1 MSAAFAFCR
10 FLQPGTWRGSASSG
24 DYLPAAAIPEVCARI
39 RYAFRELS
47 AECRRGRGHAG
58 GFTGL
63 CRQIIRRHDVPLSVI
78 PTLCTFGFMGS
89 ASRGRGA
96 PYRYDSYTLSLVGLL
111 AAALGISRDNEE
123 ELNQFNQHYR
133 FAILPLSS
141 HEQWLR
147 DYHTT
152 QVPRENKNGVTL
164 PEEKN

>member
-1 MSAAFAFCR
+1 MSR
-10 FLQPGTWRGSASSG
+10 
-24 DYLPAAAIPEVCARI
+24 YLLFQLYAPLVSWGAPAVGEV
-39 RYAFRELS
+39 
-47 AECRRGRGHAG
+47 
-58 GFTGL
+58 
-63 CRQIIRRHDVPLSVI
+63 RHTDTI
-78 PTLCTFGFMGS
+78 PTRS
-89 ASRGRGA
+89 A
-96 PYRYDSYTLSLVGLL
+96 LLGLL